1 VVFETTHRMVSEMS
15 YNSLSP
21 RDLSLPRYALRRD
34 EAAASVAISP
44 TLFDEWIRQGKMP
57 KGRKIGGVVLW
68 DAQEVYEFWCNL
80 RDADEP
86 AVNPFDG
93 FVA

>member
-1 VVFETTHRMVSEMS
+1 MS
-15 YNSLSP
+15 YISHSP

-44 TLFDEWIRQGKMP
+44 TLFDQWIQQGKMP
-57 KGRKIGGVVLW
+57 KGRKFGGVVLW
-68 DAQEVYEFWCNL
+68 DAQEVYEAWCRL
-80 RDADEP
+80 RDGDQP
-86 AVNPFDG
+86 AHNPFDD